1 MRAPVMLLATNLAR
15 GGAEMQVA
23 LLALALRRRGWNVSV
38 TSLLEPSAFVKE
50 LATCGIPV
58 FSLRMRPGK
67 LDPLA
72 VARFFSMLRK
82 SRPAILHAHMF
93 HANLMARSIRL
104 VCPVPVVMSTIHSIA
119 ESSRRSASVGCRDWL
134 YRATDCLS
142 DATVCVSAAGAKRYA
157 AIRAVSRDRLRVIPN
172 GVDTDLFRPDSGSRA
187 RMREVLGVGDE
198 FTWLAV
204 GRLMWKK
211 DYVTMLEAM
220 ARQRDGVLLIAGVGP
235 LEEKLRALAG
245 ELGVR
250 ARFLGSREDIADL
263 MNASDGLVLSSVVE
277 GLPMVLIEAAAAGL
291 PCVATD
297 VSGVREAVL
306 DGQTGFVVRVQDP
319 VALAAAMKRL
329 AELPP
334 EARARMAESARAHAL
349 AQFDVRTVAAQ
360 WEQLYLDRLEAAR
373 LSGMEPPADD

>member
-1 MRAPVMLLATNLAR
+1 MRTPVMLLATNLAR

-23 LLALALRRRGWNVSV
+23 LLALALRRHGWNVSV
-38 TSLLEPSAFVKE
+38 ASLLEPSAFVEE
-50 LATCGIPV
+50 LAACGIPV
-58 FSLRMRPGK
+58 SSPRMRPGK
-67 LDPLA
+67 VDPLA
-72 VARFFSMLRK
+72 VTRFFSMLRR
-82 SRPAILHAHMF
+82 SRPSILHAHMF

-104 VCPVPVVMSTIHSIA
+104 VCPVPVLISTIHSIA
-119 ESSRRSASVGCRDWL
+119 ESSRRSAGVRRRDWL

-172 GVDTDLFRPDSGSRA
+172 GVDTDLFRPDPGSRA

-220 ARQRDGVLLIAGVGP
+220 ARQREGVLLIAGAGP
-235 LEEKLRALAG
+235 LEEKLCALAG

-250 ARFLGSREDIADL
+250 VHFLGLREDIVDL

-277 GLPMVLIEAAAAGL
+277 GLPMVLIEAAATGL

-297 VSGVREAVL
+297 VGGVREAVL
-306 DGQTGFVVRVQDP
+306 DGQTGFVVRIQDP
-319 VALAAAMKRL
+319 IALAAAMRRL
-329 AELPP
+329 AELAP
-334 EARARMAESARAHAL
+334 EARVRMAESARAHAL
-349 AQFDVRTVAAQ
+349 AQFDMRTVVAQ

-373 LSGMEPPADD
+373 LCGMEPPVDD

>member
-1 MRAPVMLLATNLAR
+1 
-15 GGAEMQVA
+15 
-23 LLALALRRRGWNVSV
+23 
-38 TSLLEPSAFVKE
+38 
-50 LATCGIPV
+50 
-58 FSLRMRPGK
+58 
-67 LDPLA
+67 
-72 VARFFSMLRK
+72 
-82 SRPAILHAHMF
+82 
-93 HANLMARSIRL
+93 
-104 VCPVPVVMSTIHSIA
+104 
-119 ESSRRSASVGCRDWL
+119 
-134 YRATDCLS
+134 
-142 DATVCVSAAGAKRYA
+142 
-157 AIRAVSRDRLRVIPN
+157 
-172 GVDTDLFRPDSGSRA
+172 
-187 RMREVLGVGDE
+187 MREVLGVGDE
-198 FTWLAV
+198 FAWLAV

-220 ARQRDGVLLIAGVGP
+220 ARQREGVLLIAGVGP

-250 ARFLGSREDIADL
+250 VRFLGLREDIADL

-297 VSGVREAVL
+297 VGGVREAVL